1 MPNSI
6 EIFENTLLKQI
17 IRQGVDSDRQAI
29 TLDSGELGFS
39 NDTNRL
45 FVGDGS
51 TLGGILVGNVFKGS
65 AVNVTSL
72 APAEIGDMAYDSDNK
87 VLYVLES
94 NTGSVIGDWL
104 SIGGVYSASD
114 GSIVI
119 SSDNQLSVGV
129 LSSGSLSPDLLN
141 DPLYFDGSGRIS
153 LSGTVPVDYIVPK
166 TGSTV
171 TLHDSLSVNG
181 SIYNFPATTGA
192 VGEFLQVTNVASNSM
207 DLEFNSISASTISNN
222 TITVTGLLTSTA
234 NGVDSTGTAVNPLTA
249 DIVIGTSNALSSTN
263 HYIRYDGALDIE
275 LFTTGLSAVRTG
287 KGKYTFNYPTL
298 PTYYPYV
305 NVSII
310 GNASKGYQ
318 ASVMATSDTSCN
330 VEVTAFNNLF
340 LYSDAEISLK
350 IET

>member
-39 NDTNRL
+39 NDTKRL

-51 TLGGILVGNVFKGS
+51 TAGGILVGNVFKGS
-65 AVNVTSL
+65 VTDVTSL
-72 APAEIGDMAYDSDNK
+72 SPAELGDIAYDSDNR
-87 VLYVLES
+87 VLYVLNV
-94 NTGSVIGDWL
+94 NTGAVIGDWL
-104 SIGGVYSASD
+104 AVGGVYSAAD
-114 GSIVI
+114 GSIAI
-119 SSDNQLSVGV
+119 TSDNQLSVGI
-129 LSSGSLSPDLLN
+129 LSAGTIGADLLN
-141 DPLYFDGSGRIS
+141 VPLYLDGNDRIS
-153 LSGTVPVDYIVPK
+153 LSATLPVDYIVPS

-171 TLHDSLSVNG
+171 TLHNSLSVNG

-192 VGEFLQVTNVASNSM
+192 VGEYLQVEGVTSNSM
-207 DLEFNSISASTISNN
+207 DLVFNSVSASTISDN

-234 NGVDSTGTAVNPLTA
+234 NGADSTGVAVNPLTA
-249 DIVIGTSNALSSTN
+249 NIVIGTSSALSSTN
-263 HYIRYDGALDIE
+263 QYIRYDGGLDLE

-287 KGKYTFNYPTL
+287 LGKYTFNYETL
-298 PTYYPYV
+298 PTYYPYA

-310 GNASKGYQ
+310 GNAAKGYQ
-318 ASVMATSDTSCN
+318 ANIIAISDTSCN
-330 VEVTAFNNLF
+330 VEVTALANQFV
-340 LYSDAEISLK
+340 YIDAELSLK